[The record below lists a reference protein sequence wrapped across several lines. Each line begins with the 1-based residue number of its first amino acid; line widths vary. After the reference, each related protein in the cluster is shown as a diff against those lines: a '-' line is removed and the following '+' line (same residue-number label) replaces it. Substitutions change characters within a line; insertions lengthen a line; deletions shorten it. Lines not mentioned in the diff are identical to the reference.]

1 MKKFLLICLSIGAA
15 LNAWSQC
22 DELFI
27 SEYVEGSRN
36 NKALEIYNPTGSTID
51 LSKLKKPSIS
61 LFQKKIF
68 MVMFPL
74 LITVWNMTTPIFL
87 VFQNQVKPM

>member
-1 MKKFLLICLSIGAA
+1 MKKFFLICLTVGAA

-51 LSKLKKPSIS
+51 LSQYIRLHIKQSITINR
-61 LFQKKIF
+61 KA
-68 MVMFPL
+68 FP
-74 LITVWNMTTPIFL
+74 
-87 VFQNQVKPM
+87 